1 MNSEERLNRV
11 LGAKAA
17 PAKDMHFTLLVMRRA
32 EAERFRAAMSR
43 RLIWGAVLASL
54 MAVVVLAAAGLMA
67 EDPRLSND
75 LALALGGLG
84 AVWALS
90 RGAGRAVFRRARS

>member
-11 LGAKAA
+11 LGVPAA

-32 EAERFRAAMSR
+32 EEERFRAAMGR
-43 RLIWGAVLASL
+43 RLIWGAA
-54 MAVVVLAAAGLMA
+54 MAALVAALVLAAAGLVA
-67 EDPRLSND
+67 DNPRISND

-90 RGAGRAVFRRARS
+90 RGARRTVFSRAR